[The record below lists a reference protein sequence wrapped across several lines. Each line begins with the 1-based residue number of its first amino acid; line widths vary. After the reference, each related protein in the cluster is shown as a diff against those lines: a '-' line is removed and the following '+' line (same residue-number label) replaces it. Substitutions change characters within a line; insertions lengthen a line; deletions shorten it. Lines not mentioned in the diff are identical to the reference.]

1 MSPLPER
8 MVNRWEKRQMLPPG
22 QGQLYWH
29 VLLKA
34 HPEVCAVV
42 REAHERLEGL
52 PGLDLVAPEFLH
64 LTTFIA
70 GFSHEIT
77 SDQMDVMVQEAGRLL
92 ARTSPIIMTLG
103 RVLYHPE
110 AIALEVRPAECLLP
124 MLEAVRAATRAAI
137 GRDGMLAHEPW
148 TPHVT
153 VAYSAARG
161 PAAPIVAALGRRLPE
176 REITIDSVS
185 LVVQD
190 GPETSWDWRL
200 IAEVP
205 FGVDRHQVLPE

>member
-1 MSPLPER
+1 
-8 MVNRWEKRQMLPPG
+8 MVNRWEKRQMLPSG

-29 VLLKA
+29 VLLRE

-42 REAHERLEGL
+42 REAHERLKGL

-64 LTTFIA
+64 LTTLIA

-77 SDQMDVMVQEAGRLL
+77 GDQMDVMVQEAGKLL
-92 ARTSPIIMTLG
+92 AKTSPITVTLG

-110 AIALEVRPAECLLP
+110 AIVLEVRPAERLLP
-124 MLEAVRAATRAAI
+124 MLEAVRAATRAAT
-137 GRDGMLAHEPW
+137 GRDGVLAHEPW

-153 VAYSAARG
+153 VAYSAANG
-161 PAAPIVAALGRRLPE
+161 PAAPIIAALGRRLPE
-176 REITIDSVS
+176 REITIGSVS

-190 GPETSWDWRL
+190 GPETSWDWRPV
-200 IAEVP
+200 AEVP
-205 FGVDRHQVLPE
+205 FGADCRQVLPE